1 MTELVS
7 LVNTA
12 EAVSAAVQNGADA
25 VCAALAL
32 PGRAGLSREEFYG
45 ASVFCR
51 VRGVKLYA
59 EVDITPTDSVFD
71 TVLSAARAA
80 WLNGAAAIRASGPAL
95 MLALRRSMPEAQIQA
110 GSLMNVHISDSVRIA
125 AAMGAKRAALAPQLS
140 KEQILEIAKGAEI
153 ELELPIHGWLSPSCP
168 GLFLLPALYGA
179 GSERRGGSYRESLS
193 HYKLGVKG
201 SEPLVLP
208 DLCLLSHVGELS
220 ELGVSAVSV
229 DGRERRPEYVAA
241 VTQLYSRALSGV
253 KLEIEDELRALYEVC
268 PTAGYTDGYYTGRGP
283 ADRTVVSAKPAEDG
297 STVIS
302 ELRKSYMRRE
312 FQRVPVHF
320 TAELALGKPIKLT
333 AVDDLGNEAASE
345 GGKCDLAFHRE
356 LTSTRLQTELY
367 KTGGTPFLTASVK
380 ASIQKG
386 VSADPKDIS
395 GLMDSVLEELMEKRT
410 RLPERTAAKAPP
422 LPDPAEPSQ
431 LPPVLTVSVLRASQL
446 TERLLELAPPVVYVP
461 ITELASSQDSVLP
474 FIRAE
479 GITVAVTL
487 PPFFTDADK
496 PKLTSML
503 MSARQLGVE
512 DALCENLGHALFLKN
527 MGFRLRGGVGLG
539 VLSSGDTEVLKKMNF
554 KSAVLSP
561 ELSAAEVADLKKY
574 LPTELTVYGRLPVAH
589 CVFPLSSGLS
599 GEGYAGIPDRDG
611 IVMPSV
617 RSASGRE
624 TLYSAKKLFL
634 ARRSRDY
641 MNCGLWGVRLDFTT
655 ENPEEVSLV
664 TERYLGEGRYE
675 PASFTRGLF

>member
-25 VCAALAL
+25 VSAALAL

-59 EVDITPTDSVFD
+59 EADITPSDAVFD
-71 TVLSAARAA
+71 TVVSVARAA
-80 WLNGAAAIRASGPAL
+80 WLNGAAAIRASDPAL

-140 KEQILEIAKGAEI
+140 KEQIGEIAKGSEIEI
-153 ELELPIHGWLSPSCP
+153 ELPVHGWLSPSCP

-179 GSERRGGSYRESLS
+179 GSERRGGTYRESLR

-201 SEPLVLP
+201 AEPLVLP
-208 DLCLLSHVGELS
+208 DLCLISHVGELS
-220 ELGVSAVSV
+220 ALGVFAVSV

-241 VTQLYSRALSGV
+241 LTQLYSRALSGV
-253 KLEIEDELRALYEVC
+253 RLEIEDELRALSEVC

-283 ADRTVVSAKPAEDG
+283 SDRMVVEAKPAEDG
-297 STVIS
+297 SPVIS
-302 ELRKSYMRRE
+302 ALRKSYMRRE
-312 FQRVPVHF
+312 FQRVPVNF
-320 TAELALGKPIKLT
+320 TAELALGRPIRLT
-333 AVDDLGNEAASE
+333 ATDDMGNEATRE

-380 ASIQKG
+380 TNIQKG

-395 GLMDSVLEELMEKRT
+395 GLRDSALQELMEKRT
-410 RLPERTAAKAPP
+410 QLPERAAGQASP
-422 LPDPAEPSQ
+422 LPEPPEPSQ
-431 LPPVLTVSVLRASQL
+431 LPPVLTVSVLKAAQL
-446 TERLLELAPPVVYVP
+446 TKKLLELAPPVVYVP
-461 ITELASSQDSVLP
+461 AAELAASQDSVLP
-474 FIRAE
+474 FISAE

-527 MGFRLRGGVGLG
+527 MGFRLRGGIGLG
-539 VLSSGDTEVLKKMNF
+539 VLSSGDTEILRRMNF

-561 ELSAAEVADLKKY
+561 ELSAAEVAALKKY
-574 LPTELTVYGRLPVAH
+574 LPAERTVYGRLPVAH
-589 CVFPLSSGLS
+589 SVFPLSSGLS

-617 RSASGRE
+617 RSVSGRE

>member
-25 VCAALAL
+25 VSAALAL

-59 EVDITPTDSVFD
+59 EADITPSDAVFD
-71 TVLSAARAA
+71 TVVSVARAA
-80 WLNGAAAIRASGPAL
+80 WLNGAAAIRASDPAL

-140 KEQILEIAKGAEI
+140 KEQIGEIAKGSEIEI
-153 ELELPIHGWLSPSCP
+153 ELPVHGWLSPSCP

-179 GSERRGGSYRESLS
+179 GSERRGGTYRESLR

-201 SEPLVLP
+201 AEPLVLP
-208 DLCLLSHVGELS
+208 DLCLISHVGELS
-220 ELGVSAVSV
+220 ALGVFAVSV

-241 VTQLYSRALSGV
+241 LTQLYSRALSGV
-253 KLEIEDELRALYEVC
+253 RLEIEDELRALSEVC

-283 ADRTVVSAKPAEDG
+283 SDRMVVEAKPAEDG
-297 STVIS
+297 SPVIS
-302 ELRKSYMRRE
+302 ALRKSYMRRE
-312 FQRVPVHF
+312 FQRVPVNF
-320 TAELALGKPIKLT
+320 TAELALGRPIRLT
-333 AVDDLGNEAASE
+333 ATDDMGNEATRE

-380 ASIQKG
+380 TNIQKG

-395 GLMDSVLEELMEKRT
+395 GLRDSALQELMEKRT
-410 RLPERTAAKAPP
+410 QLPERAAAQASP
-422 LPDPAEPSQ
+422 LPEPPEPSQ
-431 LPPVLTVSVLRASQL
+431 LPPVLTVSVLKAAQL
-446 TERLLELAPPVVYVP
+446 TKKLLELAPPVVYVP
-461 ITELASSQDSVLP
+461 AAELAASQDSVLP

-527 MGFRLRGGVGLG
+527 MGFRLRGGIGLG
-539 VLSSGDTEVLKKMNF
+539 VLSSGDTEILRRMNF

-561 ELSAAEVADLKKY
+561 ELSAAEVAALKKY

-589 CVFPLSSGLS
+589 SVFPLSSGLS

-617 RSASGRE
+617 RSVSGRE